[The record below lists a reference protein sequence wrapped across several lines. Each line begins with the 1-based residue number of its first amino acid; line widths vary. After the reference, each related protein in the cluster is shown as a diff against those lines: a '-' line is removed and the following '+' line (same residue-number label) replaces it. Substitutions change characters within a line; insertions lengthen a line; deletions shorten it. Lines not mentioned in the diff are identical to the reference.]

1 MSKNSKEMVVVMSE
15 QMGTLSG
22 KMETIRK
29 NQMDTPELKTAI
41 IWNEKFT
48 DWVSQQIEDGR
59 ITSEPEDGS
68 IEIDLS
74 GEQREKTLKEKTPKW
89 PMGQHQVV

>member
-41 IWNEKFT
+41 I
-48 DWVSQQIEDGR
+48 
-59 ITSEPEDGS
+59 
-68 IEIDLS
+68 
-74 GEQREKTLKEKTPKW
+74 
-89 PMGQHQVV
+89 

>member
-1 MSKNSKEMVVVMSE
+1 MTQMLKLTHEKFKPAVITTMSKNSKEMVVVMSE

-41 IWNEKFT
+41 I
-48 DWVSQQIEDGR
+48 
-59 ITSEPEDGS
+59 
-68 IEIDLS
+68 
-74 GEQREKTLKEKTPKW
+74 
-89 PMGQHQVV
+89 